1 MSYTIAC
8 SIVCAVSGTTH
19 GMFTLRPGATL
30 TPLIHTLHSHRSF
43 TPFHSYRSFAPF
55 IRTVQQMAD
64 GETAEVHTPFTTRA
78 KELLELYNGLALP
91 LLTVDERLDVLLHGA
106 CVLCVL
112 YVCVCVASWCVVCVC
127 NVCA

>member
-1 MSYTIAC
+1 M
-8 SIVCAVSGTTH
+8 VCAVSGTTH

-43 TPFHSYRSFAPF
+43 APFHSYRSFAPF

-106 CVLCVL
+106 CVYCV
-112 YVCVCVASWCVVCVC
+112 YCVYCVCVCVCVC
-127 NVCA
+127 CFMVRGLCV